1 MLHVSLYFAF
11 VMVAKDAKAE
21 GCPFC
26 LSIPINKGSVSYQ
39 NQLNYLL
46 FDPKYKQKHVHIY
59 HNILIYIGWQITL
72 DIIVKVRSNLYI

>member
-26 LSIPINKGSVSYQ
+26 LSIPINKGSVNYQ

-46 FDPKYKQKHVHIY
+46 FDPKNK
-59 HNILIYIGWQITL
+59 NMYISIA
-72 DIIVKVRSNLYI
+72 IS